1 MGIGFGVTAINLKIY
16 TVYIRVPVPG
26 TKNNPRAQVKY
37 SITNTTQ
44 HQVLCT
50 VYVCVL
56 VW

>member
-16 TVYIRVPVPG
+16 TVYIRVPG

>member
-44 HQVLCT
+44 HQVHCT